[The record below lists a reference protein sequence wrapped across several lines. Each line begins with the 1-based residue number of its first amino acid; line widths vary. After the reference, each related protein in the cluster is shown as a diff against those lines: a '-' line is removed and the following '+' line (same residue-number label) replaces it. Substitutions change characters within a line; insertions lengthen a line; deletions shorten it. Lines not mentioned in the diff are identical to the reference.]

1 MQKVALKRTR
11 TKRAKIARG
20 FGKGALLNRR
30 RYALGAGLRQGYWG
44 QAAPNATTG
53 RRVIFYFPI
62 TQPCRL
68 AARSKENLLSAR
80 TLQAIVE
87 FITWRVAAV
96 MRVQKRQTVGSAL
109 RMRPKQR

>member
-1 MQKVALKRTR
+1 MQKVASRRIRITH
-11 TKRAKIARG
+11 AKIARG

-30 RYALGAGLRQGYWG
+30 CCAWGAGLRQGYWG

-53 RRVIFYFPI
+53 RRAVFYFPI

-68 AARSKENLLSAR
+68 AARSKENLPSAR
-80 TLQAIVE
+80 TLPGTVE

-96 MRVQKRQTVGSAL
+96 MRAR
-109 RMRPKQR
+109 